1 MSLTDNEVRILS
13 LVEQRFWETGLIPTN
28 EKIAEDLKTTA
39 VAVKKAWEKP
49 EFRQALVTRGVDLT
63 PDDSASILNPTQVV
77 LANILLNI
85 HDTRSTREKLET
97 CGVSSQQF
105 HAWMRQDAFS
115 KYMRK
120 RAEKAFDSH
129 AYAAY
134 NTVMSAVEGGD
145 VNAAMKFF
153 EMQGI
158 YNPRVQIDVNIESV
172 IVNLIEIVARHVKDP
187 TVLELIATEIETLDM
202 STGRPR
208 ALPVGVLTVPSSE
221 PNGMVGL

>member
-1 MSLTDNEVRILS
+1 MSLTDNEIRVLS
-13 LVEQRFWETGLIPTN
+13 LVEQRFWETGLVPTN
-28 EKIAEDLKTTA
+28 EKIAEDLKTTI
-39 VAVKKAWEKP
+39 VAVRKAWEKP
-49 EFRQALVTRGVDLT
+49 EFRQALTSRGVDLT

-85 HDTRSTREKLET
+85 HDKRSTREKLDT

-105 HAWMRQDAFS
+105 HAWMRQDAFA

-134 NTVMSAVEGGD
+134 NTVMAAVEGGD

-158 YNPRVQIDVNIESV
+158 YNPRIQVDVNIESV

-187 TVLELIATEIETLDM
+187 VALEAIATEIETIDM

-208 ALPVGVLTVPSSE
+208 ALPAVALNVFSSE
-221 PNGMVGL
+221 PSGMVGL